1 MSHPDGSQYGEAT
14 RILEY
19 FAKADS
25 AWSRFLDIGA
35 YDGITLSNTFGLRRR
50 DWQGVLVEPDAA
62 NFVRLCE
69 NTLGSM
75 RDYCL
80 VNAGI
85 APAMKLREFWQC
97 LEDIPSTFV
106 GDRKEQF
113 SKSPYRKVWACTI
126 TIDELLA
133 RVGKQFEF
141 VNIDVEGLNVEVL
154 AMVMQSVKGMKMLCV
169 EIDPEAELDLMKRII
184 LEKKPAWKF
193 ERIGGNLLAY
203 E

>member
-35 YDGITLSNTFGLRRR
+35 YDGITLSNTFMLFIEGWR
-50 DWQGVLVEPDAA
+50 GVLVEPDPA
-62 NFVRLCE
+62 NFVKLLSNFAPSTE
-69 NTLGSM
+69 SIA
-75 RDYCL
+75 L
-80 VNAGI
+80 VNSGI

-97 LEDIPSTFV
+97 IGDIPSTFV

-126 TIDELLA
+126 TVDELLA

-154 AMVMQSVKGMKMLCV
+154 GMVMASVQGMKMLCV
-169 EIDPEAELDLMKRII
+169 EIDPEAELELMKRII